1 MKPTSINLA
10 ISLFITSLF
19 SLGEMAESL
28 LDGFGLRVEMEF
40 MLYQHPRNSK
50 HVSRLPYKDIP
61 IFLEESRLPYKD
73 IPIFLEEFDERKFL
87 FGVQIIPYLSNL
99 TGLLWG

>member
-1 MKPTSINLA
+1 MKLTSINLA

-19 SLGEMAESL
+19 SLGETAESL

-40 MLYQHPRNSK
+40 VLYQLPRNSR
-50 HVSRLPYKDIP
+50 HV
-61 IFLEESRLPYKD
+61 SRLPYKD

-87 FGVQIIPYLSNL
+87 FRVQTIPYLSNL

>member
-19 SLGEMAESL
+19 SLGETAESL

-40 MLYQHPRNSK
+40 VLYQLPRNSR
-50 HVSRLPYKDIP
+50 HV
-61 IFLEESRLPYKD
+61 SRLPYKD

-87 FGVQIIPYLSNL
+87 FRVQTIPYLSNL